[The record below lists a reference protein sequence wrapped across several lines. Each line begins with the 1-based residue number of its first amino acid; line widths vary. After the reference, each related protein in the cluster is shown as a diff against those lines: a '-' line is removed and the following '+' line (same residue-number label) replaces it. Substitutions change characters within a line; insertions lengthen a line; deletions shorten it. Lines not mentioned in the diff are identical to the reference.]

1 MCKNVGFNLYSYTVG
16 EDEEEERSK
25 GRDSVCM
32 CVCVCVYVCMYV
44 CMYVNLHTYEHT
56 DNEYVEGVGE
66 FLASKKQEIIS
77 GLSKLHN
84 GVCNYF

>member
-44 CMYVNLHTYEHT
+44 CMYVCKPTYIRTYRQWIRGGCWGIFGIEEARNNQRAEQT
-56 DNEYVEGVGE
+56 AQRS
-66 FLASKKQEIIS
+66 L
-77 GLSKLHN
+77 
-84 GVCNYF
+84 